1 MSYNFCKNMFLIAS
15 IPQEIFHCCRL
26 NVTHHMFYVTVTLNI
41 LLYCNNE
48 GYLTFIF
55 IRVSVL
61 CNQTS
66 SKDVVGVHKSEVSVQ
81 RLIRHQSSN
90 HDGLA

>member
-15 IPQEIFHCCRL
+15 ILQEIFQIFQDIPTL
-26 NVTHHMFYVTVTLNI
+26 YIFYVTVTLNV

-48 GYLTFIF
+48 GYLTFTF

-90 HDGLA
+90 HDDLA